1 MTLYPLI
8 ILAAAFICGMPVAFA
23 MILCIIPYFVLDPT
37 SQMTVIIQKL
47 IAGTESFSLAAI
59 PFFIIAGSIM
69 NYSGISER
77 LFRLADAL
85 VGHLTG
91 GLGHVNILLST
102 LMGGISG
109 SGAADAAM
117 ESKLL
122 VPEMVKHGYSLEYS
136 AAVTAASACI
146 TPIIPPGVGLV
157 VYACIMQVSVGKLL
171 CAGYI
176 PGLMICVGMMICNHI
191 ISKKRGYK
199 AASDHMLPGKQILK
213 LFLDAL
219 WALFIPFGLVM
230 ALRIGLCTPTEGG
243 AMMAVYA
250 LLVGKFIYK
259 ELKITDLPK
268 IMLDGATNTACIMM
282 IMAGANVL
290 SHYLSWEGIPTWL
303 TQSMTQ
309 NVPNKYVF
317 LAISMALLLVLGMF
331 MDGMA
336 AMIVIAPL
344 LAPVGAQM
352 GVNMVH
358 YGLIMCLNCA
368 IGAITP
374 PFGNYNFLVAGTVK
388 CSTSK
393 MIKEIIPYI
402 IVCIAV
408 LILCTYIPGFVTIIP
423 KLVYGNV

>member
-1 MTLYPLI
+1 MIYYPII
-8 ILAAAFICGMPVAFA
+8 ILAVMFILGMPVSFA
-23 MILCIIPYFVLDPT
+23 MILCVLPYFYFDPN
-37 SQMTVIIQKL
+37 SAMTVVVQKL
-47 IAGTESFSLAAI
+47 VGGCESFSLAAI
-59 PFFIIAGSIM
+59 PFFIVAGSIM
-69 NYSGISER
+69 NYAGISER
-77 LFRLADAL
+77 LLKLADAL

-91 GLGHVNILLST
+91 GLGQCNILLST

-117 ESKLL
+117 ECKLL
-122 VPEMVKHGYSLEYS
+122 VPEMVKRGYSVEYS

-176 PGLMICVGMMICNHI
+176 PGLMMCVGMLLLNYF

-199 AASDHMLPGKQILK
+199 AARDHMLPGREILK

-219 WALFIPFGLVM
+219 WALFLPFGLVL
-230 ALRIGLCTPTEGG
+230 ALRIGICTPTEGG
-243 AMMAVYA
+243 ALMALYS
-250 LLVGKFIYK
+250 LLVGKFVYK
-259 ELKITDLPK
+259 DLELRDLPK
-268 IMLDGATNTACIMM
+268 IMLDGGLNTATIML

-290 SHYLSWEGIPTWL
+290 SHYMSWERIPFYL
-303 TQSMTQ
+303 TQSLTSFCT
-309 NVPNKYVF
+309 NKYMF
-317 LAISMALLLVLGMF
+317 LLLSMILLLVLGMF

-336 AMIVIAPL
+336 AMIVVAPL
-344 LAPVGAQM
+344 LAPVGQAM

-368 IGAITP
+368 IGAISP

-393 MIKEIIPYI
+393 LVKEIIPYVL
-402 IVCIAV
+402 VCVAV
-408 LILCTYIPGFVTIIP
+408 LVLCTYIPALVTIIP
-423 KLVYGNV
+423 QLVYGAV